1 MEIRIGCSAVHIAFV
16 TEKIS
21 RSPQQLDSRGLLF
34 FFSVFYQ
41 GCQSLFIFHDVIPVI
56 HNIHVV
62 EAIIRQTNFS
72 EKLECRVHFIFRA
85 LNHTPAFVP
94 RKEKGW
100 SPKWIAAVC
109 VE

>member
-34 FFSVFYQ
+34 CLSVFYQ
-41 GCQSLFIFHDVIPVI
+41 GCQSLFVFYDIISIIHDIY
-56 HNIHVV
+56 VV

-72 EKLECRVHFIFRA
+72 EKLERRIHFIFRT
-85 LNHTPAFVP
+85 LNHVITLIPG
-94 RKEKGW
+94 KEKSW
-100 SPKWIAAVC
+100 PPKRITAVR